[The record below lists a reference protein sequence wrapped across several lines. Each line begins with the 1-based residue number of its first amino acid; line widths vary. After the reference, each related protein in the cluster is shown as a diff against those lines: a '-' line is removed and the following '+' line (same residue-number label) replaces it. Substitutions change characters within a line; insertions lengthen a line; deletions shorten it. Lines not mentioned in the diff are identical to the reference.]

1 MEAAPKTLVDY
12 ETNSGNCPIREW
24 LDQLDHTVVA
34 RIEARL
40 KRVALGNFGDVK
52 SLGQGVS
59 ELRLKFGSGYR
70 LYFSQHGEEIII
82 LLCGGDKGSQ
92 ADDIET
98 AKNYWADFKRRNNA

>member
-1 MEAAPKTLVDY
+1 VDAAPKTLVDY
-12 ETNSGNCPIREW
+12 ETKSGSCPLREW
-24 LDQLDHTVVA
+24 LDELDHTVVA

-52 SLGQGVS
+52 AVGQGVS

-70 LYFSQHGEEIII
+70 LYFSQHGEEIIV

>member
-1 MEAAPKTLVDY
+1 MDAAPKTLVDY

-24 LDQLDHTVVA
+24 LDELDHTAVA

-40 KRVALGNFGDVK
+40 KRVALGNFGDV
-52 SLGQGVS
+52 SAVGRGVS

-70 LYFSQHGEEIII
+70 LYFSQHAEEIII

-92 ADDIET
+92 SDDIEI